1 MDRGRDRTGFP
12 GLRVATGGGDLIE
25 DIHRQQRRRVLK
37 RAAQFTALA
46 IALLLV
52 GVAFK
57 IIMDRR
63 ARSRSLQTAH
73 EHFIR
78 GTPGEIE
85 LSVKVLELSIDD
97 VAAEHPPTLIAH
109 ALSRAH
115 LWVEFGRDPDGARA
129 AVEALGGQQPGV
141 ALARAM
147 IAFGDGDLAAAEAA
161 LEQDLASHG
170 ESEPDP
176 FVLGERLWLRGML
189 TVATQPDDE
198 AALAEVA
205 AALTEHLEDAPT
217 HVAPRRLL
225 ARVLLLAGDDE
236 QAQEQLRIAREEYG
250 KTHMGLWADDTLYD
264 AYLRQQMSEVSS
276 VVDQLLAAER
286 RVLLSAADIAHARLA
301 RAVVHVQSGEPEEG
315 LERLDQAWEGLPPWD
330 RLARRLAIQTA
341 LEAGDATRVD
351 AWVEDTSLPEG
362 EGEIY
367 QAWAVLVQG
376 DVMESLRRL
385 AELPQENPWVG
396 YLQALALVEQGR
408 YVEAGPWI
416 ERTEKLLPGRH
427 EIEVARAR
435 VELRTGDKALALRTL
450 TALAQEEAWAPRAW
464 TGLGEAHL
472 LQDEPD
478 RGDAKKA
485 LRKAIERE
493 MLPAEATLLLAQ
505 TWNDRRGKDPKAEVE
520 ARKLYEKAAKINPHL
535 PRYREQLALFVAE
548 IGFPEQARPL
558 IEDVIDEP
566 GVGWPLVLLLARFEA
581 DAADPGQS
589 QGQSKDGY
597 DPEPRLKEAQE
608 RGAPPA
614 EIIRLRARIDIDSG
628 DKERLGKAQVA
639 LEGLVAADPQD
650 IEARALYSRA
660 LLKQFD
666 RKEAESV
673 VRRGIAALDDSSKDG
688 RLLLA
693 WAEIE
698 ARTGKSRLA
707 APRSRRAFLHMLEEG
722 RPPLELIDAADM
734 ATRLWLRLGKERTA
748 VGVAKQL
755 TERLGY
761 HSQAWTIRART
772 ELGAGEALAA
782 RESAKKA
789 IELDDDNP
797 RAYEIQGHAL
807 LRYGLKDKARAA
819 YERAVELTQGT
830 PREAEFKANLK
841 RL

>member
-63 ARSRSLQTAH
+63 ARSRSLETAH

-85 LSVKVLELSIDD
+85 LSVKVLKLSIDD
-97 VAAEHPPTLIAH
+97 VAAEHPPTLVAH
-109 ALSRAH
+109 ALARAH
-115 LWVEFGRDPDGARA
+115 LWIEFGRDPEGARA
-129 AVEALGGQQPGV
+129 AVEALGGHEPGV
-141 ALARAM
+141 SLAQAM
-147 IAFGDGDLAAAEAA
+147 IAFGDDDLAAAKVA
-161 LEQDLASHG
+161 LEQDEASHG

-189 TVATQPDDE
+189 TVAMQPDDE

-205 AALTEHLEDAPT
+205 TALTKQLEDAPT

-236 QAQEQLRIAREEYG
+236 QAQEQLRIAREEHG
-250 KTHMGLWADDTLYD
+250 KTHMGLWADDALYD

-276 VVDQLLAAER
+276 VVDQLLAPER
-286 RVLLSAADIAHARLA
+286 RVLLSSADIAHAWLA
-301 RAVVHVQSGEPEEG
+301 RAVVHVQSGEPDEG
-315 LERLDQAWEGLPPWD
+315 LERLDQAWGGLPSWD
-330 RLARRLAIQTA
+330 RLAQRLAIQTA
-341 LEAGDATRVD
+341 LEAGDASRVD
-351 AWVEDTSLPEG
+351 AWLDDTSLPEE
-362 EGEIY
+362 EGKIY

-376 DVMESLRRL
+376 NVMESLRRL
-385 AELPQENPWVG
+385 AELPQEDPWVG

-472 LQDEPD
+472 LQDEPE
-478 RGDAKKA
+478 RGKARKA

-505 TWNDRRGKDPKAEVE
+505 IWGDRRGKDPKAETE
-520 ARKLYEKAAKINPHL
+520 ARALYEKAAKINPHL
-535 PRYREQLALFVAE
+535 PRYRERLALFVAE
-548 IGFPEQARPL
+548 IGFPDQARPL
-558 IEDVIDEP
+558 IEDVLDEP

-581 DAADPGQS
+581 DAADS
-589 QGQSKDGY
+589 GQSKEGGY
-597 DPEPRLKEAQE
+597 DPEPRLQEAQK

-628 DKERLGKAQVA
+628 DKERLAKAQVA
-639 LEGLVAADPQD
+639 LEGLVGADPQD

-707 APRSRRAFLHMLEEG
+707 APRSRRAFMHMLDEG

-748 VGVAKQL
+748 VVVAKQL

-789 IELDDDNP
+789 IELDENNP